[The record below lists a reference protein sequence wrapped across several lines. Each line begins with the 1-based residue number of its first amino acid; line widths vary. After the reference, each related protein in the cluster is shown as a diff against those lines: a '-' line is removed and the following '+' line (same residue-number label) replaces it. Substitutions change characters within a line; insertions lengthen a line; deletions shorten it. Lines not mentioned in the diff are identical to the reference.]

1 METTKFKPIHLYIN
15 LTTESQ
21 VTPVPFI
28 ITRGEVFS
36 VVGAAKGCPV
46 ATS

>member
-1 METTKFKPIHLYIN
+1 METTKFKPNQLHIN
-15 LTTESQ
+15 LHIESQ
-21 VTPVPFI
+21 FTPVPFI